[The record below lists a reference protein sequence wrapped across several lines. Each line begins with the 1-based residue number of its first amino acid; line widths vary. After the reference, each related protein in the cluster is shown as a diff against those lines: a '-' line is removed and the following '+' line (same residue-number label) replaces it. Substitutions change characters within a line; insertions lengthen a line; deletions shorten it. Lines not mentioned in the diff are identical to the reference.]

1 MKNSKRFFA
10 IIVCMLTLVFASF
23 AFVACSTT
31 DEKYIVK
38 FESNG
43 GTVYKDFESDGSEF
57 ELPTPLKSGY
67 TFIAWYDNKEFEGQ
81 GYTGTYTP
89 TANVTLYAKYEAGE
103 KYIIKFVSNGGT
115 EYNDLEVVGQTVIL
129 PTPEKENAEFVGWYD
144 NENFEGEKLETE
156 YTPTQS
162 ITLYAKFIDAP
173 MVSFDVDGG
182 VEIKAMPIGE
192 ITLPTPFKYGYSFMG
207 WYDNKECVGTALGD
221 TYVANAAITLYAKW
235 QKCTYLY
242 LYYGQSTDHFRY
254 EYFKGDVIT
263 TAEFF
268 TPETMIIDEA
278 EVPFVNWTYEDG
290 GALPDT
296 ITVNEE
302 ECIIVVANYDYSLV
316 PAKHHLKDN
325 NDGSYTTTGNVA
337 KVMQTSSMP
346 YGIYSADLYFA
357 KGRNSSINLAL
368 YMKDVKLDYSYEKEM
383 SYVAVGINPS
393 TGAVNRCIV
402 NNGYAALTGG
412 KVYPYSQKWLD
423 KYNSSDMVEMNVE
436 VRSYTDKFELYFDG
450 ELVFEFSNMTALDAL
465 EGTNFGIRCSN
476 AGTEYSN
483 FKFTPAE
490 EAKAIQFY
498 DGDEFIKEGY
508 FGKGLTSSGKLSVPT
523 VVKDNYAYETYYYD
537 KALTSKVNLD
547 NPQIED
553 GCTLYLGKEPSRL
566 VASNMEFIDGVY
578 VTPANTAALRS
589 VLVQSTTT
597 AKAVSLSSTI
607 KFKKGGNGGTGIAF
621 GMNITGDYIWE
632 GNGSVYMAAQF
643 LPANGGMQICYLA
656 PAFNHFKNPS
666 APTLTAMPTD
676 YQARFNAAASGDE
689 IEAKLEVRYYGSY
702 FDVYVD
708 GTLVYTN
715 STEIISQ
722 INGLGYGFRS
732 NSYGATLT
740 PIEIVELNNK
750 VTLINDGKTEYSYFA
765 DGEKLSLPTPVKE
778 SITHE
783 NNNVTEYKFVGWF
796 DENGVEY
803 VTGDEPTED
812 LVLTAKYTEVST
824 RNGAVITKDDNG
836 ENVYTMTGS
845 RTTLQGFTFPDLT
858 LTQGTLSYN
867 IKAIKPTAAFNLRIM
882 FYADDADKI
891 NFTGTG
897 NQGALWV
904 NLNLATGG
912 IIAGQKVKGTST
924 NVYTITYGTI
934 KDCAYK
940 QYYNSIAKGEE
951 LTLNLKVSF
960 GKDSNGNFWMKY
972 YINDCLLFAYAYDET
987 ALTVV
992 KGEETNYGA
1001 DKMDSSA
1008 GNSDLFKSWANEHT
1022 NTQVGVW
1029 AYNNIASGEL
1039 VVSDVKV
1046 EEVTEALQIPSESAE
1061 TSAQTAA
1068 YNSVCLI
1075 DDKSSGIKDD
1085 KNATA
1090 QGKGE

>member
-1 MKNSKRFFA
+1 MKNSKRFLA
-10 IIVCMLTLVFASF
+10 IIVCMLTMVFTSF

-31 DEKYIVK
+31 DETYIVK
-38 FESNG
+38 FESDG

-81 GYTGTYTP
+81 GYTAVYTP

-103 KYIIKFVSNGGT
+103 KYIVKFVSNGGT

-129 PTPEKENAEFVGWYD
+129 PTPEKENAEFIGWYD
-144 NENFEGEKLETE
+144 NENCEGEKLGTE

-173 MVSFDVDGG
+173 MVSFDVCGG

-192 ITLPTPFKYGYSFMG
+192 ITLPSPFKYGYSFKG
-207 WYDNKECVGTALGD
+207 WYDNKEFSGTALGD

-242 LYYGQSTDHFRY
+242 LYYGQSADHFRY
-254 EYFKGDVIT
+254 EYFKGDTIN

-268 TPETMIIDEA
+268 TPDTMMIDEA

-290 GALPDT
+290 SALPET
-296 ITVNEE
+296 ITVGEE

-316 PAKHHLKDN
+316 PAKHHLKEN

-383 SYVAVGINPS
+383 SYVAVGINPG
-393 TGAVNRCIV
+393 TGAINRCIV
-402 NNGYAALTGG
+402 NNGWQSLTGG

-423 KYNSSDMVEMNVE
+423 KYNSSDMIEMNVE

-523 VVKDNYAYETYYYD
+523 VIKDNYAYETYYYD
-537 KALTSKVNLD
+537 KELTSKVDLNS
-547 NPQIED
+547 PQIED
-553 GCTLYLGKEPSRL
+553 GCVLYLGKEYSRL
-566 VASNMEFIDGVY
+566 VASNMEFVDGVY

-589 VLVQSTTT
+589 VLVQGTTT
-597 AKAVSLSSTI
+597 AKALSFSTTI
-607 KFKKGGNGGTGIAF
+607 KYKKGNGGAVGIAF

-632 GNGSVYMAAQF
+632 GNGSTYMAVQ
-643 LPANGGMQICYLA
+643 LNPNNGGMQICYLS
-656 PAFNHFKNPS
+656 PAFNQFKNPS
-666 APTLTAMPTD
+666 APTLTGMPTN
-676 YQARFNAAASGDE
+676 YQARFNAAAKGDI
-689 IEAKLEVRYYGSY
+689 IEAKLEIRYFGTY
-702 FDVYVD
+702 FEVYVD
-708 GTLVYTN
+708 DAHVYTN
-715 STEIISQ
+715 NTEIVSQ

-732 NSYGATLT
+732 NSYSATLT
-740 PIEIVELNNK
+740 PIEVKELNNK

-765 DGEKLSLPTPVKE
+765 DGEKLLLSTPVKE
-778 SITHE
+778 SVVHA
-783 NNNVTEYKFVGWF
+783 NNNLTEYKFEGWF
-796 DENGVEY
+796 DENGVKY
-803 VTGDEPTED
+803 VSGDDPQED
-812 LVLTAKYTEVST
+812 LVLTAEYTEILT
-824 RNGAVITKDDNG
+824 RNGAVITKDANG
-836 ENVYTMTGS
+836 ENVYTMTGT
-845 RTTLQGFTFPDLT
+845 RATLQGFTFPDIT
-858 LTQGTLSYN
+858 LSQGTLSYD
-867 IKAIKPTAAFNLRIM
+867 IKTIKPSKEFNVRIM
-882 FYADDADKI
+882 FYADDDGKI
-891 NFTGTG
+891 SFKGTG
-897 NQGALWV
+897 KQGSLWV
-904 NLNLATGG
+904 NLNLASGV
-912 IIAGQKVKGTST
+912 ILIGQKVKGTST
-924 NVYTITYGTI
+924 NVYTVTYKEM

-940 QYYNSIAKGEE
+940 QYYNSVAAGKE
-951 LTLNLKVSF
+951 LNLNLKVSF

-972 YINDCLLFAYAYDET
+972 YVNDCLLFVYAYDEV
-987 ALTVV
+987 AV
-992 KGEETNYGA
+992 KAVKNEEINYGNEKTNA
-1001 DKMDSSA
+1001 SA
-1008 GNSDLFKSWANEHT
+1008 GNSAVFKDWANTHT
-1022 NTQVGVW
+1022 NKQVGIVVW
-1029 AYNNIASGEL
+1029 QAITGEFII
-1039 VVSDVKV
+1039 SNVKV
-1046 EEVTEALQIPSESAE
+1046 EEVTEALQIPGETAE

-1075 DDKSSGIKDD
+1075 DDKSSGVKGN
-1085 KNATA
+1085 KNVTA
-1090 QGKGE
+1090 QGKGV